1 MFLILTSVDCRH
13 LILSL
18 DHTVQVYSIA
28 TSSLIRTLQ
37 PPVASDSV
45 IAHRLSPSNENHLYI
60 SLSSGKVYLFDWTNG
75 TQITT
80 FTQGDS
86 NTDLAIS
93 ATLDKSGTASDI
105 VFSLTTSCSGST
117 SVHAAVLADKGERV
131 SKAILRSG
139 KALNFLKASLD
150 GRTLIVAGGDQLV
163 IGYTSQSVVADF
175 DKLTY
180 NWLELQL
187 PVSVTCMD
195 IHEEQSRTELG
206 SKGSTKSR
214 GIDLAVGGHKGSILL
229 YRDIVSSLLRMGK
242 DQKAQINP
250 NRFHWHRFGVKAV
263 RWSRDGNYLI
273 SGGVECS
280 LVLWQLDSGRKQ
292 FLPHLSSH
300 ICSLTVSHDGD
311 AYAVK
316 LADNSAMVL
325 STAELRPIAN
335 IAGLQLMT
343 TSRQKR
349 LLPSTLHPLHPE
361 HLLLA
366 VASAPAI
373 SSASAAT
380 NSFLQTFDIRSGRH
394 ISRQALTRTNV
405 SVHATGPNGTELTT
419 PNVTHLQI
427 TSDGN
432 WLATVDEWTPYK
444 RDVSVFNPSI
454 LQTEERRESY
464 LKFWRWNESSRGWE
478 LNTRIESP
486 HFKVDVGPTSVL
498 DVAVNPDITMFAT
511 IGGDS
516 VIRIWTPRMR
526 HRQKQKG
533 RDNGTRPGLV
543 TWKCHRSINLESSS
557 PTKQVRLSFSSDGS
571 ILAVS
576 SSGNEGKGVI
586 HLLNPHT
593 GEICQTRHG
602 LVSGNVRSLG
612 FVNRYLVVLCERLLV
627 WDIIADKVD
636 SALVQSDIAPGSK
649 ASPEYLAVNPL
660 DNTFAVVFTGH
671 HDARST
677 LMIFSPTS
685 FVPLFKT
692 VLDNRCVSLLLDA
705 KSGNYLITDSMAQ
718 VLRIS
723 SRWEKSIIDEPVE
736 SALSLETSKPRH
748 GLQHLLGQSS
758 NMGDKTVGLI
768 ESGEQEETEV
778 SGKGLASILD
788 VGPSFVFS
796 GVQQLFQNV
805 VEHFAA

>member
-1 MFLILTSVDCRH
+1 MSSDTLKAEKRPLAREQVANPELTRSKRRKIGRQPAGKTQALGHASSAPGSNGVAEKTIITSQRTSGDDNSQSLVPGVGPATSDWSVSQVTGGRFNDCDPVLTVDKKH

-150 GRTLIVAGGDQLV
+150 GRTLI
-163 IGYTSQSVVADF
+163 
-175 DKLTY
+175 
-180 NWLELQL
+180 
-187 PVSVTCMD
+187 
-195 IHEEQSRTELG
+195 
-206 SKGSTKSR
+206 
-214 GIDLAVGGHKGSILL
+214 
-229 YRDIVSSLLRMGK
+229 
-242 DQKAQINP
+242 
-250 NRFHWHRFGVKAV
+250 
-263 RWSRDGNYLI
+263 
-273 SGGVECS
+273 
-280 LVLWQLDSGRKQ
+280 
-292 FLPHLSSH
+292 
-300 ICSLTVSHDGD
+300 
-311 AYAVK
+311 
-316 LADNSAMVL
+316 
-325 STAELRPIAN
+325 
-335 IAGLQLMT
+335 LMT